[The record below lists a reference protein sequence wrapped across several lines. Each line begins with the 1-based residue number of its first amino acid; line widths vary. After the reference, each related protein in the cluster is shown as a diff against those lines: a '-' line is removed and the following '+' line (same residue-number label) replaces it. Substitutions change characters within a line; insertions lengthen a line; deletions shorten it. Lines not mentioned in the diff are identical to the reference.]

1 MLVVSHLPAEALE
14 LIPAAL
20 MQFQQKSAKLNIFLS
35 LFRMQLVQP
44 NLCRKFLI
52 DQVAALVH
60 VRKLFVKN
68 GRSFRGR
75 VWLTWLVQI
84 YISEKKQHS
93 IFKCT
98 YGPKN

>member
-20 MQFQQKSAKLNIFLS
+20 MQFQQKSAKLNIFSS
-35 LFRMQLVQP
+35 LFRMQMMQP

-52 DQVAALVH
+52 NPVAALVH

-68 GRSFRGR
+68 GRFFRGR
-75 VWLTWLVQI
+75 VWLAWLVQI
-84 YISEKKQHS
+84 YIWEKQ
-93 IFKCT
+93 
-98 YGPKN
+98 